1 MSAAGFEGLVRA
13 TGPGDLSKLIAL
25 RALVDRAN
33 GDGSVERANWLTGVR
48 EEYQR
53 WYARH
58 NAHGHPE
65 NFPADETLRYLDE
78 HIVRTLAADGVLQ
91 PVLVPGAVDGPGPDG
106 DLPWHAVRLSTW
118 AAGEVD
124 GERDRVLDLL
134 DTRIRTILEHTNDP
148 APSAATPVAAT
159 AATGLID
166 LPPAPQMDGPAMHE
180 DAAEAPIRPGEMLV
194 PGGATLAA
202 KGLVKVYRKRR
213 VVNEVDVHVSQG
225 EIVGLLGPNGAGKT
239 TSFYMM
245 VGLIRPDKGKVFI
258 GSRDLTGVPMFK
270 RARAGIGYLA
280 QEPSIFRK
288 LTVEENVMAIL
299 QMMKIKRSDRKARLE
314 QLLDELSIKHLR
326 KTRAYALS
334 GGERRRLE
342 ITRALVGNPKFM
354 LLDEPFAGVD
364 PIAVHDI
371 QQIVSDLRR
380 RGIGVLISD
389 HNVEQT
395 LDIVDRAYIMYDG
408 RVRVSGTVAELV
420 WNEEVAEIYL
430 GPTLTARMRE
440 RYPNPALEAP
450 EVYGEP
456 RGGDWDAAAADAD
469 DVQWADGAAWGVEG
483 GALDGGSS
491 GDAGFDGGAADGRTA
506 DDGRR
511 EVSLDIPVDGSA
523 ADGGSAAGA
532 PEDAGPMGQTLE
544 RGSMAGGSMIGGS
557 MAGAS
562 IAGGPAAGGLD
573 HDAPPGGGMIERG
586 SLDGESADG
595 FAGDRTFG
603 GGVADGVPVERG
615 AADRGTL
622 AGRRPDGGSAE
633 GGSAEIVSADG
644 PAGGRSFGGV
654 PAERG
659 AADRGT
665 LAGRRPDDGAM
676 DADRTLGGGWTGGAV
691 DHEERGR
698 PLAAADGSEPVWA
711 DEDDDDGEHGG
722 ADGRTGDASQG

>member
-1 MSAAGFEGLVRA
+1 MSAAGFEGLVGH

-25 RALVDRAN
+25 RALVDRVN
-33 GDGSVERANWLTGVR
+33 GDGTVERANWLTGVR

-58 NAHGHPE
+58 AAHGHPE

-78 HIVRTLAADGVLQ
+78 HIVRTLAGDGVLQ
-91 PVLVPGAVDGPGPDG
+91 PVVAPGTPDGPDADG
-106 DLPWHAVRLSTW
+106 ELPWHAVRLSAW
-118 AAGEVD
+118 AAAEVD

-134 DTRIRTILEHTNDP
+134 DTRIRTILEHTNDRG
-148 APSAATPVAAT
+148 PSAVPT
-159 AATGLID
+159 AAPNAGTGLID

-180 DAAEAPIRPGEMLV
+180 SAAEEPIRPGEMLV
-194 PGGATLAA
+194 PGGATLSA

-213 VVNEVDVHVSQG
+213 VVNEVDLHVSQG

-245 VGLIRPDKGKVFI
+245 TGLIRPDKGRVFI
-258 GSRDLTGVPMFK
+258 GSRDLTGVPMYK

-299 QMMKIKRSDRKARLE
+299 QMMKIKRADRKARLE

-408 RVRVSGTVAELV
+408 RVRVSGTVGELV

-440 RYPNPALEAP
+440 RYPNPALERP
-450 EVYGEP
+450 HTYGEP
-456 RGGDWDAAAADAD
+456 ADGAWDPFGPDAD
-469 DVQWADGAAWGVEG
+469 DPQWEAEGAWGADAG
-483 GALDGGSS
+483 PAHGGS
-491 GDAGFDGGAADGRTA
+491 ADVR
-506 DDGRR
+506 
-511 EVSLDIPVDGSA
+511 SFGSFGS
-523 ADGGSAAGA
+523 DGGSA
-532 PEDAGPMGQTLE
+532 D
-544 RGSMAGGSMIGGS
+544 RGSAD
-557 MAGAS
+557 
-562 IAGGPAAGGLD
+562 GGPAAED
-573 HDAPPGGGMIERG
+573 RPVARGGMADDAGNDRAIGGYATGRHPADDG
-586 SLDGESADG
+586 SG
-595 FAGDRTFG
+595 AGASNIGR
-603 GGVADGVPVERG
+603 
-615 AADRGTL
+615 AADRGWN
-622 AGRRPDGGSAE
+622 DGGLDDENGRPRAAAE
-633 GGSAEIVSADG
+633 G
-644 PAGGRSFGGV
+644 
-654 PAERG
+654 
-659 AADRGT
+659 T
-665 LAGRRPDDGAM
+665 L
-676 DADRTLGGGWTGGAV
+676 
-691 DHEERGR
+691 
-698 PLAAADGSEPVWA
+698 PVRA
-711 DEDDDDGEHGG
+711 DDDDGEHGG

>member
-1 MSAAGFEGLVRA
+1 MSAAGFQGLVGA

-25 RALVDRAN
+25 RALVDRVN

-53 WYARH
+53 YYARH
-58 NAHGHPE
+58 AAHGHPE

-78 HIVRTLAADGVLQ
+78 HIVRTLAADGVLE

-124 GERDRVLDLL
+124 GGRDQVLDLL

-148 APSAATPVAAT
+148 APPAPPPVAAPI
-159 AATGLID
+159 AATGVID

-213 VVNEVDVHVSQG
+213 VVNDVDVHVSQG

-258 GSRDLTGVPMFK
+258 GQRDLTGVPMFK

-299 QMMKIKRSDRKARLE
+299 QMMKIKRADRKARLE

-440 RYPNPALEAP
+440 RYPDPALEHP
-450 EVYGEP
+450 QVYGEP
-456 RGGDWDAAAADAD
+456 RGDWTAASPDAD
-469 DVQWADGAAWGVEG
+469 DAQWADGAAWGVDG
-483 GALDGGSS
+483 GALDAGSS
-491 GDAGFDGGAADGRTA
+491 EEGTPADGGGREA
-506 DDGRR
+506 SPG
-511 EVSLDIPVDGSA
+511 IPVDGGS
-523 ADGGSAAGA
+523 ADGGPIAGA
-532 PEDAGPMGQTLE
+532 PAGGGSGDGAPIHGTVE
-544 RGSMAGGSMIGGS
+544 RGPVDGGSTDGGPIAGTPAGGGS
-557 MAGAS
+557 GDGAP
-562 IAGGPAAGGLD
+562 IHGTP
-573 HDAPPGGGMIERG
+573 ERG
-586 SLDGESADG
+586 PVDGESAGGFAGGGPSGGGVAGGAPAEGNPADRG
-595 FAGDRTFG
+595 SLAGRRPEGGSAEVFSAHEFAGDRTL
-603 GGVADGVPVERG
+603 DGAPGEDG
-615 AADRGTL
+615 PADRGTL
-622 AGRRPDGGSAE
+622 AGRRADGGTTDAGATID
-633 GGSAEIVSADG
+633 GGWD
-644 PAGGRSFGGV
+644 
-654 PAERG
+654 
-659 AADRGT
+659 
-665 LAGRRPDDGAM
+665 
-676 DADRTLGGGWTGGAV
+676 GGGA
-691 DHEERGR
+691 DHEARGR

-711 DEDDDDGEHGG
+711 NEDDDDGEHGG

>member
-1 MSAAGFEGLVRA
+1 MSAAGFEGLVGA

-25 RALVDRAN
+25 RALVDRVN
-33 GDGSVERANWLTGVR
+33 GDGTVERANWLTGVR

-58 NAHGHPE
+58 HAHGHPE

-78 HIVRTLAADGVLQ
+78 HIVRTLAQDGVLQ
-91 PVLVPGAVDGPGPDG
+91 PVVVPGAAEGPGPG
-106 DLPWHAVRLSTW
+106 GEVPWHAVRLSAW
-118 AAGEVD
+118 AAAEVD
-124 GERDRVLDLL
+124 GERNRVLDLL
-134 DTRIRTILEHTNDP
+134 DARIRTILEHTND
-148 APSAATPVAAT
+148 AGPSGASSV
-159 AATGLID
+159 ID
-166 LPPAPQMDGPAMHE
+166 LPPAPAMDGPAVHE
-180 DAAEAPIRPGEMLV
+180 DAAEEPLPPGAMLV
-194 PGGATLAA
+194 PGGATLSA

-213 VVNEVDVHVSQG
+213 VVNEVDLDVSQG

-258 GSRDLTGVPMFK
+258 GTRDLTGVPMYR

-299 QMMKIKRSDRKARLE
+299 QMMKIRRADRKARLE

-408 RVRVSGTVAELV
+408 RVRVSGTVGELV

-440 RYPNPALEAP
+440 RYPNPALE
-450 EVYGEP
+450 
-456 RGGDWDAAAADAD
+456 RRDTGGGPGGGAWEGDAD
-469 DVQWADGAAWGVEG
+469 DPQWAAEGAWGVDG
-483 GALDGGSS
+483 GPVVGGPDVAGALEDG
-491 GDAGFDGGAADGRTA
+491 
-506 DDGRR
+506 
-511 EVSLDIPVDGSA
+511 
-523 ADGGSAAGA
+523 
-532 PEDAGPMGQTLE
+532 
-544 RGSMAGGSMIGGS
+544 
-557 MAGAS
+557 
-562 IAGGPAAGGLD
+562 
-573 HDAPPGGGMIERG
+573 
-586 SLDGESADG
+586 
-595 FAGDRTFG
+595 
-603 GGVADGVPVERG
+603 PVER
-615 AADRGTL
+615 
-622 AGRRPDGGSAE
+622 
-633 GGSAEIVSADG
+633 
-644 PAGGRSFGGV
+644 GRSFGGFGTDDG
-654 PAERG
+654 PAHGGPIESG
-659 AADRGT
+659 PADRGIVIPGG
-665 LAGRRPDDGAM
+665 AGGSDEGAPM
-676 DADRTLGGGWTGGAV
+676 ASPPAGGGWNGGGL
-691 DHEERGR
+691 DDDGGR
-698 PLAAADGSEPVWA
+698 PRAAAEGTGPVWA

-722 ADGRTGDASQG
+722 AHGRTGEASQG

>member
-1 MSAAGFEGLVRA
+1 MSAGFAGLVNA

-25 RALVDRAN
+25 RALVDRVN
-33 GDGSVERANWLTGVR
+33 GDGTVERANWLMGVR
-48 EEYQR
+48 EEYRR

-58 NAHGHPE
+58 NEHGHPE

-78 HIVRTLAADGVLQ
+78 HIVRTLAGDGVLQ
-91 PVLVPGAVDGPGPDG
+91 PVSVPGADQGPNPDG
-106 DLPWHAVRLSTW
+106 EVPWHAVRLSAW
-118 AAGEVD
+118 AAAEVD
-124 GERDRVLDLL
+124 GERHRVLDLL
-134 DTRIRTILEHTNDP
+134 DTRIRAILEHTND
-148 APSAATPVAAT
+148 AGPSGASALV
-159 AATGLID
+159 D
-166 LPPAPQMDGPAMHE
+166 LPPAPAMDGPAVHE
-180 DAAEAPIRPGEMLV
+180 DAPDEPIRPGSLLV
-194 PGGATLAA
+194 EGGATLAA

-245 VGLIRPDKGKVFI
+245 TGLIRPDKGKVFI
-258 GSRDLTGVPMFK
+258 GTRDLTGVPMYK

-299 QMMKIKRSDRKARLE
+299 QMMKIKRKDRKARLE

-440 RYPNPALEAP
+440 RYPNPALERR
-450 EVYGEP
+450 ETYGEP
-456 RGGDWDAAAADAD
+456 AGGAWEQPAGEPAD
-469 DVQWADGAAWGVEG
+469 DPQWAAGGAWGV
-483 GALDGGSS
+483 DGGPMDE
-491 GDAGFDGGAADGRTA
+491 G
-506 DDGRR
+506 
-511 EVSLDIPVDGSA
+511 PVDGGR
-523 ADGGSAAGA
+523 ADDIQSFGGFAG
-532 PEDAGPMGQTLE
+532 ED
-544 RGSMAGGSMIGGS
+544 
-557 MAGAS
+557 
-562 IAGGPAAGGLD
+562 GPAAGGSASPAPQPPLD
-573 HDAPPGGGMIERG
+573 AGR
-586 SLDGESADG
+586 LDGGPVMGRRTDDG
-595 FAGDRTFG
+595 PVEERRVDDVRTFG
-603 GGVADGVPVERG
+603 GFGWDAP
-615 AADRGTL
+615 
-622 AGRRPDGGSAE
+622 PAE
-633 GGSAEIVSADG
+633 GGPGDDAPIAERPVDAARMDGGPVEGG
-644 PAGGRSFGGV
+644 PAQGGLDDGGR
-654 PAERG
+654 PR
-659 AADRGT
+659 
-665 LAGRRPDDGAM
+665 
-676 DADRTLGGGWTGGAV
+676 
-691 DHEERGR
+691 
-698 PLAAADGSEPVWA
+698 AAAHGTEPVWA
-711 DEDDDDGEHGG
+711 DEDDDGEHGG
-722 ADGRTGDASQG
+722 ANGRTGEASQG